1 MCGPVQVAAVV
12 VTLWFSSHLVYVVE
26 RGYRGA
32 LHTAWTARHGR
43 PNYSLVLPPAR
54 MLQLHT
60 MKKRQV

>member
-1 MCGPVQVAAVV
+1 MV

-26 RGYRGA
+26 HGYRGA

-43 PNYSLVLPPAR
+43 PNYSRVLPPAR
-54 MLQLHT
+54 MLQLHN